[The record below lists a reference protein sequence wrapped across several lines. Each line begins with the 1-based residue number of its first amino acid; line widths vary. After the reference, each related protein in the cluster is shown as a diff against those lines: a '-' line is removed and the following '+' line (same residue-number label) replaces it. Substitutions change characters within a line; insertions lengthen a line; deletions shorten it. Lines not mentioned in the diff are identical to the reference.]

1 MKFLKSLKSQQRQI
15 IEKIQFIMQM
25 IATGATGKTAI
36 QTAWFE
42 EAVDIPLS
50 SGLTFGT
57 EDPMMANEILQ
68 DLRRRRDEAESGGYN
83 TSQDAY
89 EMRFELCEAEDA
101 VAELIT
107 NEAIGQVLTGTNSSS
122 TDLEMHE
129 YENLLERA
137 SNSHALL
144 PMVAV
149 PPLGGSRQ
157 DEQRFMEDNR
167 LVAKYLSTALR
178 RHGDRAS
185 CSVGIVVTKLDSL
198 FDSEEE
204 ARNELT
210 DELLMRWL
218 RPLVQVVNQSQK
230 VFSAAIIPTSAFG
243 WQNAEP
249 IVSPSESGATTM
261 YRLKDRYA
269 ESYNTTPLLL
279 WTLLNGLLPVQYER
293 TSAEQEAAVS
303 RVVHMLA
310 SDLEHMPHWCIP
322 IKEAGRSLI

>member
-1 MKFLKSLKSQQRQI
+1 MKFLKSLKTKQRQI
-15 IEKIQFIMQM
+15 IDKIQFNMQM

-42 EAVDIPLS
+42 HAVDIPLP

-68 DLRRRRDEAESGGYN
+68 DLRRRRIEAHSGGYI

-89 EMRFELCEAEDA
+89 KMRFELCDAENV
-101 VAELIT
+101 VAELHT
-107 NEAIGQVLTGTNSSS
+107 NEAIGQVLTGTTSGSSEQE
-122 TDLEMHE
+122 LHE
-129 YENLLERA
+129 YDGLLNRA

-144 PMVAV
+144 PMVAP
-149 PPLGGSRQ
+149 PPLGGSQ
-157 DEQRFMEDNR
+157 DDELRFMEDNR

-178 RHGDRAS
+178 HHGDRAS
-185 CSVGIVVTKLDSL
+185 CSVGIVMTKLDTL

-204 ARNELT
+204 ARSELT

-249 IVSPSESGATTM
+249 IPSTIETGATTM

-269 ESYNTTPLLL
+269 EPYNTTPLLL
-279 WTLLNGLLPVQYER
+279 WTLLNGLLPVQLEH

-303 RVVHMLA
+303 RVVHMLD
-310 SDLEHMPHWCIP
+310 SDLEHMPHWSIP